1 MKTEIIDAK
10 NGHKLRNLIIPR
22 NEDMEQEEFLHI
34 TGRNS
39 NRYNRSGKQFA
50 LILQSCITYISYN
63 QEITP
68 R

>member
-10 NGHKLRNLIIPR
+10 DGHKLRNLIIPR
-22 NEDMEQEEFLHI
+22 NEDMDQEEFLNI

-39 NRYNRSGKQFA
+39 NRYNRSGKQSV
-50 LILQSCITYISYN
+50 LILQSCIMHISYN